1 MINGDR
7 IKQTREIRGWTQKQ
21 LAERIGIKQTTISQI
36 ESGVL
41 QPSDEITE
49 RIILQTG
56 FPPAFFKQPNTIDFP
71 LGSLLYR
78 KRSSVTLRARSQARQ
93 YARVILK

>member
-7 IKQTREIRGWTQKQ
+7 IKQAREIRGWTQKQ

-41 QPSDEITE
+41 QPK
-49 RIILQTG
+49 G
-56 FPPAFFKQPNTIDFP
+56 
-71 LGSLLYR
+71 
-78 KRSSVTLRARSQARQ
+78 
-93 YARVILK
+93 